1 MTIVTAHAPF
11 PPTGTQLVSGPGT
24 VVSVS
29 VARPKG
35 SQGGNSAIDASFYDS
50 PANTP
55 GTPGN
60 PGTLIGSV
68 RTARGFNSA
77 DPANDYQAA
86 VLNASFTN
94 GLYVVLRS
102 PSSINVTYEVADE
115 QQE

>member
-11 PPTGTQLVSGPGT
+11 PPTGTQLVNGSGM

-35 SQGGNSAIDASFYDS
+35 SQGGSSAIDASFYDS

-68 RTARGFNSA
+68 RTTRGFNSA
-77 DPANDYQAA
+77 DIADDYQAA